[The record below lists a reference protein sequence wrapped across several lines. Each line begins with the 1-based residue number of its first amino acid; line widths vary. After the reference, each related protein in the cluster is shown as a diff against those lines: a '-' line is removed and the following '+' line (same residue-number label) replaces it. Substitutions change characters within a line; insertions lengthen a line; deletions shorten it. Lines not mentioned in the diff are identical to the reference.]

1 VAGNAGFSRF
11 SVSAE
16 PHSTVDEDSI
26 SCDNESSL
34 RWHTATLMRATSGSS
49 QAEFRGGRD
58 VEWMRLPVIEVD
70 QRLSEEEPAERVAR
84 LFAYDP

>member
-1 VAGNAGFSRF
+1 
-11 SVSAE
+11 
-16 PHSTVDEDSI
+16 
-26 SCDNESSL
+26 
-34 RWHTATLMRATSGSS
+34 MRATSGSS

-70 QRLSEEEPAERVAR
+70 QRLSEEELAERVAR